1 MMAVGNVGEYL
12 ADYNDSD
19 TFLTCDGGF
28 LWEEIHKDA
37 HMYEFEALVRFS
49 C

>member
-1 MMAVGNVGEYL
+1 MAVGNMGEYL

-19 TFLTCDGGF
+19 TFLTCNGGF

-37 HMYEFEALVRFS
+37 HMYEFKTLVWFL